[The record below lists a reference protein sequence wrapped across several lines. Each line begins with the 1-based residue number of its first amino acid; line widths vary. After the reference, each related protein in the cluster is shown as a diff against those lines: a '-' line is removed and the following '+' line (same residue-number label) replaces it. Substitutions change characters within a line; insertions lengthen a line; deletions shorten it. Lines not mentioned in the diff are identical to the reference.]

1 MKTLIYNADVV
12 SPQGVARGFVVI
24 EDESVFAVGQG
35 DAPEMI
41 VGMCDLKIDFEGD
54 LLMAGIIDTH
64 VHFRDP
70 GLTAKGDIESE
81 SRAAVVGGVTS
92 YLDMPNTKPQ
102 TVTFDAVADKMTRAA
117 EVSWGNYGFFIG
129 ATTDNIDELL
139 ADDYYRCPGVKV
151 FLGASTGNMC
161 MDDDALLDML
171 ANKLP
176 PGVPM
181 AFHAEDNA
189 LIAANAAAV
198 SASVRPVPVDY
209 HPYIRSRQACVKAA
223 ERVVALA
230 RTTGRRCVLMHL
242 STADELALAA
252 GIDNLYLET
261 CPQYLM
267 FDVTDYQARGA
278 RIKCNPAIKSV
289 ADRDALRQAL
299 GGAVTHIST
308 DHAPH
313 LPADKE
319 GDALHAASGM
329 PGVQFSL
336 PLMLSI
342 ADASTVTR
350 LMSKMPAEIYG
361 IEKRG
366 VIESGAY
373 ADLVRVTR
381 VDSVIGDEDVVSRCG
396 WTPYAG
402 VEVKH
407 KVLTTWVNGE
417 AVYDNGNFD
426 PTKRRP
432 QALTF
437 KHS

>member
-12 SPQGVARGFVVI
+12 SSEGVTRGFVVI
-24 EDESVFAVGQG
+24 DGEFIESQGVGNPSQMVIDG
-35 DAPEMI
+35 
-41 VGMCDLKIDFEGD
+41 CDRTIDFGGD
-54 LLMAGIIDTH
+54 LLMAGVIDTH

-81 SRAAVVGGVTS
+81 SRAAVAGGVTS

-102 TVTFDAVADKMTRAA
+102 TVTFDAIADKMARAA
-117 EVSWGNYGFFIG
+117 DVSWANYGFFIG
-129 ATTDNIDELL
+129 ATNDNVSQLI
-139 ADDYYRCPGVKV
+139 AGDYEYCPGVKV

-161 MDDDALLDML
+161 MDDDAML
-171 ANKLP
+171 VELADRLP
-176 PGVPM
+176 SGVPM

-189 LIAANAAAV
+189 VIAANAALVSDAV
-198 SASVRPVPVDY
+198 TPVPIDC
-209 HPYIRSRQACVKAA
+209 HPVIRSRQACVKAA
-223 ERVVALA
+223 ARVVRLA
-230 RTTGRRCVLMHL
+230 RDTGRRCVLMHL
-242 STADELALAA
+242 STADELLLAA
-252 GIDNLYLET
+252 NVENLYLET

-267 FDVTDYQARGA
+267 FDVTDYGVRGS
-278 RIKCNPAIKSV
+278 RIKCNPAIKS
-289 ADRDALRQAL
+289 ASDREALRQAL
-299 GGAVTHIST
+299 GSVITHVST

-342 ADASTVTR
+342 ADAPTVTT
-350 LMSKMPAEIYG
+350 LMSMKPMQIYG
-361 IEKRG
+361 IKNRG
-366 VIESGAY
+366 VISPGMY

-381 VDSVIGDEDVVSRCG
+381 VDNVIDDDAVISRCG

-402 VEVKH
+402 LKVNYM
-407 KVLTTWVNGE
+407 VLTTWINGE
-417 AVYDNGNFD
+417 PVFDRGNFD

-437 KHS
+437 RH